1 MLTFTLCNLTKDC
14 SLKWQ
19 LSILYFFPLFPNP
32 QSKIPLW
39 LTNWFILNKESNSSF
54 SSGERIPHKC
64 SQFQENK
71 VPSLRLLVSI
81 CFLSQVLLRR
91 RKPTR
96 YSSLFLLSNTEIHRH
111 VYRHIHVRMYIYIY
125 IYICIQ
131 IHTCSPTLL
140 LFTHRLNFL
149 SCMLTAH

>member
-125 IYICIQ
+125 IYLYTNTYTFSHLASVYPQ
-131 IHTCSPTLL
+131 AQFP
-140 LFTHRLNFL
+140 
-149 SCMLTAH
+149 